1 MPEPLRLGSLCTG
14 YGGLDLA
21 ASAVFDVVPVFHAEV
36 DPAAARVLEHRFPGV
51 PNLGDITALDWT
63 AVPPVDV
70 LCAGYP
76 CQTESLAGQRKGVD
90 DARWIWPS
98 VAQAVRVLRPRVV
111 LLENVLGHLSLGF
124 RGVLGDLAA
133 SGFDAEWLVCAASDL
148 GACHQRKRLFALAW
162 PADPEGDRRSEGPVP
177 APTPR
182 IEGQPADPARP
193 AADPDR
199 EPVRLEPVPDPRR
212 DGTPVVG
219 VDRPQPAPDSAR
231 LAERESADQAHP
243 VAEGRDARALS
254 RRGGLLPTPTAS
266 LATKG
271 GPNGCHG
278 DGTPTLTA
286 SLATKGGP
294 NGCHGDGSPTLTAA
308 VQPSRWGKYAPA
320 IARHEH
326 FAGRAQPPETE
337 PDKNGKPRLSPRF
350 DEWVMGLP
358 DGWVTDVPG
367 IDYNDAL
374 RLCGN
379 GVIPAQGEAAFR
391 ELARRACETRT

>member
-21 ASAVFDVVPVFHAEV
+21 ASAVFDVEPVFHAEV
-36 DPAAARVLEHRFPGV
+36 DPAAARVLAHRFPGV
-51 PNLGDITALDWT
+51 PNLGDITVIDWT
-63 AVPPVDV
+63 TVPRVDV

-76 CQTESLAGQRKGVD
+76 CQTESLAGQRKGVND
-90 DARWIWPS
+90 ERWIWPA

-124 RGVLGDLAA
+124 RTVLGDLAA

-162 PADPEGDRRSEGPVP
+162 PADAEGDGRGEGHLP
-177 APTPR
+177 APKARTA
-182 IEGQPADPARP
+182 GQPAHQTQAA

-199 EPVRLEPVPDPRR
+199 EPVRLEQVP
-212 DGTPVVG
+212 
-219 VDRPQPAPDSAR
+219 
-231 LAERESADQAHP
+231 E
-243 VAEGRDARALS
+243 S
-254 RRGGLLPTPTAS
+254 RRGGPALARRTGLLPTPTAS
-266 LATKG
+266 I
-271 GPNGCHG
+271 
-278 DGTPTLTA
+278 
-286 SLATKGGP
+286 ATKGGP

-320 IARHEH
+320 IAMHER
-326 FAGRAQPPETE
+326 FAGRPQPPETE
-337 PDKNGKPRLSPRF
+337 PDKNGKPRLSARF

-379 GVIPAQGEAAFR
+379 GVIPAQAETAYR
-391 ELARRACETRT
+391 ELAYRARN